1 MKFKKL
7 LESLISI
14 ADLSNSLFEMG
25 SLSGAIERA
34 NKKKE
39 HGQLNSKYFFN

>member
-34 NKKKE
+34 NKKKRAWAIKL
-39 HGQLNSKYFFN
+39 QVFF